1 MAAITSA
8 GIGSGLDIEGL
19 VSKLVAA
26 EGQPASLR
34 LTRKE
39 AVLQANLSALGNLKS
54 ALSTFQVSAQGLKD
68 LSAFQAR
75 KATSSHED
83 LFTVS
88 ATNSA
93 VAGSYSIK
101 IEQLAQAAKLRS
113 VNFTGDTEVVGA
125 GTLAISL
132 GADSFNITVAAD
144 TTLAGIRDAINQATD
159 NPGISA
165 SLIKVDSGTQLVLTS
180 SKVGA
185 AKTITLLATDS
196 DAGDG
201 KDLTRLSTANFTTV
215 QAAQDSIIYV
225 DQQKVT
231 RDSNSLS
238 DVITGVTL
246 TLKKADINTT
256 GTLTVNLDKDSV
268 KSKVNDFIK
277 AYNSLA
283 GTINSLSGYNRET
296 KKGGPLFGDA
306 TLRSVQ
312 NQLRQTFSNPVLGAT
327 TFATLAEI
335 GIKTNNKGELE
346 LNSTKLD
353 SVIASDFEAVS
364 KLFASSD
371 GLAKRFDTVLTSYLS
386 STGSL
391 TSRVDGVRTQIDDIT
406 DQRGRLN
413 LRLAAIESRYRKQF
427 TAMDALLGQLQSTS
441 SFLSQQ
447 LSNLPGSSSSSS

>member
-8 GIGSGLDIEGL
+8 GVGSGLDIEGL

-54 ALSTFQVSAQGLKD
+54 ALSTFQTSAQGLKD

-75 KATSSHED
+75 KAVSSHEA

-88 ATNSA
+88 ATNAAFANSYA
-93 VAGSYSIK
+93 VK
-101 IEQLAQAAKLRS
+101 VEQLAQAAKMRS
-113 VNFTGDTEVVGA
+113 GDFTSDTEILGA

-132 GADSFNITVAAD
+132 GSDSFNITVAAD
-144 TTLAGIRDAINQATD
+144 TTLAGIRDAINQASD
-159 NPGISA
+159 NPGLSA
-165 SLIKVDSGTQLVLTS
+165 SLIKVDSGTKLVLTS

-185 AKTITLLATDS
+185 AKTITIAATDS
-196 DAGDG
+196 DANDG
-201 KDLTRLSTANFTTV
+201 KDLTRLATANFTPI

-231 RDSNSLS
+231 RDSNTFS
-238 DVITGVTL
+238 DVIAGVTL
-246 TLKKADINTT
+246 TLKGADSNTT
-256 GTLTVNLDKDSV
+256 GTLSVNLDKDSV

-283 GTINSLSGYNRET
+283 SGINSLSGYNPET
-296 KKGGPLFGDA
+296 KQGGPLFGDT
-306 TLRSVQ
+306 TLRSLQ
-312 NQLRQTFSNPVLGAT
+312 NQLRQTLSNPVTGAT

-335 GIKTNNKGELE
+335 GIKTNKSGQLE
-346 LNSTKLD
+346 VNSTKLD
-353 SVIASDFEAVS
+353 SVITSDFEAVS

-371 GLAKRFDTVLTSYLS
+371 GLAKRFDTMLTNYLS
-386 STGSL
+386 PTGSL
-391 TSRVDGVRTQIDDIT
+391 TSRVDGVKNQIDDIGE
-406 DQRGRLN
+406 QRDRLN
-413 LRLAAIESRYRKQF
+413 LRLVALESRYRKQF
-427 TAMDALLGQLQSTS
+427 TAMDALLGQLQATG
-441 SFLSQQ
+441 SFLAQQ
-447 LSNLPGSSSSSS
+447 LSNLPGSGGSSN

>member
-8 GIGSGLDIEGL
+8 GVGSGLDIEGL

-26 EGQPASLR
+26 EGQPATLR

-54 ALSTFQVSAQGLKD
+54 TLSSFQTSAQGLKD
-68 LSAFQAR
+68 LSVFQAR
-75 KATSSHED
+75 KASSSHES

-93 VAGSYSIK
+93 VASSYAIK
-101 IEQLAQAAKLRS
+101 VEQLAQAAKIRS
-113 VNFTGDTEVVGA
+113 VDFTSGTEVVGA

-144 TTLAGIRDAINQATD
+144 TTLAGIRDAINQASG
-159 NPGISA
+159 NPGLSA
-165 SLIKVDSGTQLVLTS
+165 SLIQVDSGTKLVLTS
-180 SKVGA
+180 GKVGA
-185 AKTITLLATDS
+185 AKTITLAATDS
-196 DAGDG
+196 DANDG
-201 KDLTRLSTANFTTV
+201 KDLTRLATANFTTL

-246 TLKKADINTT
+246 TLKGADINTT
-256 GTLTVNLDKDSV
+256 GTLSVTLDKDSV

-283 GTINSLSGYNRET
+283 SGINSLSGYDPET
-296 KKGGPLFGDA
+296 KKGGPLFGDS

-312 NQLRQTFSNPVLGAT
+312 NQLRQTLSNPVPGST

-335 GIKTNNKGELE
+335 GIKTNKKGELE
-346 LNSTKLD
+346 VNSTKLD
-353 SVIASDFEAVS
+353 AVIASDFESVS

-371 GLAKRFDTVLTSYLS
+371 GLAKRFDTMLTNYLS

-391 TSRVDGVRTQIDDIT
+391 TSRVDGVKNQINDVT
-406 DQRGRLN
+406 EQRDRLN
-413 LRLAAIESRYRKQF
+413 LRLVAVEARYRKQF
-427 TAMDALLGQLQSTS
+427 TAMDALLGQLQATGSY
-441 SFLSQQ
+441 LAQQ
-447 LSNLPGSSSSSS
+447 LSNLPGSGSSDN